1 VANPGWIHL
10 TARVSRSMP
19 PLDDAE
25 VGAWLWSHLR
35 QAFPGAIAA
44 VLMPDHPHL
53 VLASDEPER
62 DRRRLARML
71 GQLGRRAGVRGQA
84 SEVPPAEPIRGGP
97 VLSRHVRYVALNPC
111 RRGLAGCPLAWPWST
126 HRDVIGATVDP
137 WVTAVR
143 LAAALGGAWQGFASR
158 HHAYVSAGP
167 HAHVAG
173 TPMPSAAVPTTLPAV
188 GLGTIAEAS
197 AAALR
202 VPVTSM
208 RRCGAARALFVALA
222 IDQGWTHVGRLA
234 EVCGCSRRTVH
245 RHAAA
250 VDPEALHAA
259 RLCLGDVRLRRGPRV
274 SASREDLPRREG
286 AGGPQAAHGSLAS
299 EDPSSATSLE

>member
-1 VANPGWIHL
+1 
-10 TARVSRSMP
+10 MP

-35 QAFPGAIAA
+35 AAFPGAIAA

-53 VLASDEPER
+53 VLASAAPER
-62 DRRRLARML
+62 EHSRLARLL
-71 GQLGRRAGVRGQA
+71 GQLGRRTGVRGQA

-97 VLSRHVRYVALNPC
+97 ALARHVRYVALNPC
-111 RRGLAGCPLAWPWST
+111 RRGLVTCPLAWPWST

-137 WVTAVR
+137 WVTASR

-158 HHAYVSAGP
+158 HHAYVSADP

-173 TPMPSAAVPTTLPAV
+173 TPMPTPAAPTLMPAV
-188 GLGTIAEAS
+188 GLRSIAEAS

-202 VPVTSM
+202 VSGM
-208 RRCGAARALFVALA
+208 SLRRSGGARALFVALA

-234 EVCGCSRRTVH
+234 EVCGCSRRTIH
-245 RHAAA
+245 RCAAA
-250 VDPEALHAA
+250 VDPAALHAA
-259 RLCLGDVRLRRGPRV
+259 RLCLGDARLRCGATAPAARAPHDRAQGPHAANASLPSDDRRRAR
-274 SASREDLPRREG
+274 SAE
-286 AGGPQAAHGSLAS
+286 
-299 EDPSSATSLE
+299 

>member
-1 VANPGWIHL
+1 MTSPVWIHL
-10 TARVSRSMP
+10 TARVSRSML

-35 QAFPGAIAA
+35 EAFPGAIAA

-53 VLASDEPER
+53 VLASEEPER
-62 DRRRLARML
+62 DRSRLARML
-71 GQLGRRAGVRGQA
+71 GQLGRRTGVRGQA
-84 SEVPPAEPIRGGP
+84 SEVPPADPIRGGP
-97 VLSRHVRYVALNPC
+97 VLVRHVRYVALNPC
-111 RRGLAGCPLAWPWST
+111 RRGLASCPLAWSWST

-137 WVTAVR
+137 WVTEVR

-158 HHAYVSAGP
+158 HHAYVSADP

-173 TPMPSAAVPTTLPAV
+173 TPMPTPAASTMLPGV
-188 GLGTIAEAS
+188 GLRTIAEAS

-202 VPVTSM
+202 LPVMSM

-250 VDPEALHAA
+250 VDPAALHAA
-259 RLCLGDVRLRRGPRV
+259 RLCLGDVRLRRGPTA
-274 SASREDLPRREG
+274 SAAREDLPPHDR
-286 AGGPQAAHGSLAS
+286 AGGPHAPDAS
-299 EDPSSATSLE
+299 FASDDRGRARSAE